1 MTNKAAMTQ
10 RQRAD
15 RERRAR
21 YAESNALARK
31 LCGLPPS
38 KQFPVVSEADW
49 IASDLA
55 NSRDKPAQHK
65 AHALKLQIKNSPESW
80 L

>member
-21 YAESNALARK
+21 YASSRDINGILAAMRAT
-31 LCGLPPS
+31 
-38 KQFPVVSEADW
+38 EAEL
-49 IASDLA
+49 IAADLA
-55 NSRDKPAQHK
+55 NNCDKPQQNRDA
-65 AHALKLQIKNSPESW
+65 ALKLQIKFQGRDAA
-80 L
+80 